1 MSKKGKQNRT
11 KQNRRVQQS
20 RGKEE
25 KTEKLK
31 SLLNKQVKSGRKRA
45 KSCHSARFESDKVCK
60 KVSVHKKHVCMYMC
74 MHVSVCVLWVLV

>member
-20 RGKEE
+20 EG

-60 KVSVHKKHVCMYMC
+60 KVSVHKKHVQYMYMC